1 MKRPAG
7 MVALAGILAF
17 ASLGL
22 LVQAD
27 DSASPAVLRVL
38 QMLTDLQGDVI
49 KEGKDA
55 AQVFD
60 TQKQLCSTRSKELR
74 ASYSDRKA
82 QKEKLDADIAQAK
95 VEIETMNSKI
105 EDLMMSIAGD
115 ELDLKEASKLRKE
128 DEGIFQE
135 QQKDIAGTVDAL
147 DRALAFVGHEQR
159 KSYKSD
165 ALVQMEAGGREV
177 AEALKVVVEAS
188 TLSAA
193 DQSKLSALL
202 QTSQAAGRQSAEDA
216 EDAALDSALDTQ
228 VASRTSD
235 AAGLVTLL
243 NEILEKA
250 QSELESLR
258 SEETHKLHSFE
269 ALRQS
274 IENKMKY
281 RQRDVENSQSRKN
294 DASKRKAGAEE
305 DLALALKNMKDDEA
319 MLRDLQKSCITKA
332 SKYENDVQARAD
344 EVNAL
349 SQAKKIISEKLA
361 PPSPSFLQVK
371 RVSQAVSDDDQTAAA
386 SAAARS
392 VRRLAV
398 RMNSPVLIELAGRL
412 DYVSKGSS
420 GMRYGAADPLKK
432 VRSMVEGMISTL
444 EHQDRADAEHD
455 SFCKKE
461 MSAAAIKRDDRQ
473 DDVDKYTTQIDQGRS
488 AVARLAEEI
497 SALRKELSE
506 IADTQLKMV
515 KVRNEEKEAHTKEIK
530 IHSDGIDALKMAL
543 QVLRVFYTK
552 IGDPS
557 GRGKKVF
564 SILEYTQSGLH
575 KSVILLQAEEKE
587 AQNDHQKIMKEN
599 DLMKAAK
606 EKEVNLRMQ
615 QTTKLQKAISE
626 LSADNAA
633 ANEELDA
640 LKDYLEKLKNQCIA
654 KPEPFEE
661 RQQRRK
667 KEIQGLKE
675 ALAALDGSSQL
686 QVEARSTPNINTVFL
701 QLRGS
706 HGH

>member
-7 MVALAGILAF
+7 MVALAGFWAF
-17 ASLGL
+17 TSLGL
-22 LVQAD
+22 LAQAD
-27 DSASPAVLRVL
+27 DSASPAVLRVM
-38 QMLTDLQGDVI
+38 QMLTDLQGEVI

-60 TQKQLCSTRSKELR
+60 TQKQLCSTRSKGLR

-105 EDLMMSIAGD
+105 EDLMMSVAGD
-115 ELDLKEASKLRKE
+115 ELDLKEASKLRTE
-128 DEGIFQE
+128 DEGIFRE
-135 QQKDIAGTVDAL
+135 HQKDIGGMVDAL

-165 ALVQMEAGGREV
+165 ALVQMETGGREV

-193 DQSKLSALL
+193 DHSKLSALL
-202 QTSQAAGRQSAEDA
+202 QTSQSAGAQSAEDA
-216 EDAALDSALDTQ
+216 EDAALDTALDSQ
-228 VASRTSD
+228 LAARSSD

-250 QSELESLR
+250 QNELETLR
-258 SEETHKLHSFE
+258 SEEKHRLHSFE

-281 RQRDVENSQSRKN
+281 RQRDVDNSKSRKT

-305 DLALALKNMKDDEA
+305 DLALALKSMKDDEA

-332 SKYENDVQARAD
+332 SKYENGVQSRAD

-349 SQAKKIISEKLA
+349 SQAKKIISERLG
-361 PPSPSFLQVK
+361 PPSLSFMQVK
-371 RVSQAVSDDDQTAAA
+371 RVTRAISDDDQTAAA

-420 GMRYGAADPLKK
+420 RMRYGAGDPLKK

-461 MSAAAIKRDDRQ
+461 MNAAAIKGDDRQ
-473 DDVDKYTTQIDQGRS
+473 DDVDKLTTQIDQGKS

-497 SALRKELSE
+497 SVLRKELSE
-506 IADTQLKMV
+506 IADMQLKMV
-515 KVRNEEKEAHTKEIK
+515 KVRNEEKETHTKEIK

-557 GRGKKVF
+557 GRGQKVF

-587 AQNDHQKIMKEN
+587 AQNDHQKLMKEN
-599 DLMKAAK
+599 DLMKTAK
-606 EKEVNLRMQ
+606 EKEVNFRMQ

-640 LKDYLEKLKNQCIA
+640 LKDYLEKLKDQCIA

-686 QVEARSTPNINTVFL
+686 QVEVRNTPNINTVFL

>member
-7 MVALAGILAF
+7 MVALAGFLAF

-22 LVQAD
+22 LAQAD
-27 DSASPAVLRVL
+27 DSASPAVLRVM
-38 QMLTDLQGDVI
+38 QMLTDLQGEVI

-60 TQKQLCSTRSKELR
+60 MQKQLCSTRSKGLR

-95 VEIETMNSKI
+95 VEIETMNSKT

-115 ELDLKEASKLRKE
+115 ELDLKEASKLRTE
-128 DEGIFQE
+128 DEGIFRE
-135 QQKDIAGTVDAL
+135 HQKDIGGMVDAL

-165 ALVQMEAGGREV
+165 ALVQMETGGREV

-193 DQSKLSALL
+193 DHSKLSALL
-202 QTSQAAGRQSAEDA
+202 QTSQSAGAQSAEDA
-216 EDAALDSALDTQ
+216 EDAALDTALDSQ
-228 VASRTSD
+228 LAARSSN

-250 QSELESLR
+250 QNELETLR
-258 SEETHKLHSFE
+258 SEEKHKLHSFE

-281 RQRDVENSQSRKN
+281 RQRDVENSKSRKN
-294 DASKRKAGAEE
+294 EASKRKAGAEE
-305 DLALALKNMKDDEA
+305 DLALALKSMKDDEA
-319 MLRDLQKSCITKA
+319 ILRDLQKSCITKA
-332 SKYENDVQARAD
+332 SKYENGVQSRAD

-349 SQAKKIISEKLA
+349 SQAKKIISERLG
-361 PPSPSFLQVK
+361 PPSLSFLQVK
-371 RVSQAVSDDDQTAAA
+371 RVRRAISDDDQTAAA

-420 GMRYGAADPLKK
+420 RMRYGAGDPLKK

-461 MSAAAIKRDDRQ
+461 MNAAAIKRDDRQ
-473 DDVDKYTTQIDQGRS
+473 DDVDKFTTQIDQGKS

-515 KVRNEEKEAHTKEIK
+515 KVRNEEKETHTKEIK
-530 IHSDGIDALKMAL
+530 IHSDGIDALKLAL

-557 GRGKKVF
+557 GRGQKVF

-587 AQNDHQKIMKEN
+587 AQNDHQKLMKEN
-599 DLMKAAK
+599 DLMKTAK
-606 EKEVNLRMQ
+606 EKEVNFRMQ
-615 QTTKLQKAISE
+615 QTTKLQKTISE

-640 LKDYLEKLKNQCIA
+640 LKDYLEKLKDQCIA

-686 QVEARSTPNINTVFL
+686 QVEARDMPNINTVFL

>member
-1 MKRPAG
+1 ML
-7 MVALAGILAF
+7 ALVRFLFF

-22 LVQAD
+22 LVHAD
-27 DSASPAVLRVL
+27 ESASPAVLRVL
-38 QMLTDLQGDVI
+38 QMLTDLQGEVI

-60 TQKQLCSTRSKELR
+60 TQKQLCSTRSKGLR

-82 QKEKLDADIAQAK
+82 QKDQLEADLAQSK

-115 ELDLKEASKLRKE
+115 QLDLKEATKLRKE
-128 DEGIFQE
+128 DEDIFRE
-135 QQKDIAGTVDAL
+135 HQKDIAGTVDAL

-165 ALVQMEAGGREV
+165 ALVQMETGGREV
-177 AEALKVVVEAS
+177 ADALKVVVEAS

-193 DQSKLSALL
+193 DQTKLSALL
-202 QTSQAAGRQSAEDA
+202 QTSQSAGAQSADDA
-216 EDAALDSALDTQ
+216 EDAALDSALDSQ
-228 VASRTSD
+228 LAARSSN

-250 QSELESLR
+250 QNELETLR
-258 SEETHKLHSFE
+258 SEEKHKLHSFE

-274 IENKMKY
+274 IENKIKY
-281 RQRDVENSQSRKN
+281 RQRDVDNSKSRKN
-294 DASKRKAGAEE
+294 EASKRKASAEE
-305 DLALALKNMKDDEA
+305 DLVLALKSMKDDEA

-332 SKYENDVQARAD
+332 SKYENGVQSRAD

-349 SQAKKIISEKLA
+349 SQAKRIISEKLG
-361 PPSPSFLQVK
+361 PPSLSFLQVK
-371 RVSQAVSDDDQTAAA
+371 RVSQAISDDDQTAAA

-398 RMNSPVLIELAGRL
+398 RMNSPALIELAGRL
-412 DYVSKGSS
+412 DYVSKGSTRT
-420 GMRYGAADPLKK
+420 RYGAGDPLKK

-473 DDVDKYTTQIDQGRS
+473 DDVDKFTTQIDQGKS
-488 AVARLAEEI
+488 VVAHLAEEI
-497 SALRKELSE
+497 SVLRKELSE

-515 KVRNEEKEAHTKEIK
+515 KVRNEEKEAHAKEIK

-557 GRGKKVF
+557 GRGQKVF

-587 AQNDHQKIMKEN
+587 ARNDHQKIMKEN
-599 DLMKAAK
+599 DLTKAAK
-606 EKEVNLRMQ
+606 EKEVNFRMV

-640 LKDYLEKLKNQCIA
+640 LKDYLEKLKDQCIA

-661 RQQRRK
+661 RQQRRQ

-686 QVEARSTPNINTVFL
+686 QVEARSAPNINTVFL